1 MYKSFAVLALT
12 SGLIGGPASAAQV
25 NVTWQDPDS
34 YRDIQPSNQ
43 SRQSFRKMIFADFEK
58 YFTKLAEQLPAEQVL
73 TMTVTDLDLAGQVWP
88 SSFLGGMG
96 GTDVRL
102 VKSVYIPRISFSYTL
117 TDGAGNTL
125 QDAQVKLKDM
135 AFMDRGVRT
144 NRRYR
149 NLSYEKAMIKDWFD
163 KTLEQTAAN

>member
-1 MYKSFAVLALT
+1 MYKPFAVLALAT
-12 SGLIGGPASAAQV
+12 GLISGPASAAQV
-25 NVTWQDPDS
+25 SVTWQDPDS
-34 YRDIQPSNQ
+34 YRDIHPSNQ
-43 SRQSFRKMIFADFEK
+43 SRQSFRKMIFADFEE
-58 YFTKLAEQLPAEQVL
+58 YLTELAEQLPEDQVL
-73 TMTVTDLDLAGQVWP
+73 KITVTDLDLAGEVWP
-88 SSFLGGMG
+88 SSFVGGMG

-102 VKSVYIPRISFSYTL
+102 VKPVYIPRISFSYTL
-117 TDGAGNTL
+117 TDGSGNTL
-125 QDAQVKLKDM
+125 QNAQVKLKDM